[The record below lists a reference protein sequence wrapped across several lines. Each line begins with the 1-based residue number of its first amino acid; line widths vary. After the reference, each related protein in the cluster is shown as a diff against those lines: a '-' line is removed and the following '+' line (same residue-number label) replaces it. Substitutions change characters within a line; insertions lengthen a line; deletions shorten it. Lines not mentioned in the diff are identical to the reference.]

1 MDVYVA
7 ASQTISL
14 MEVKAFIARILTYFT
29 NKEHQLRSMLLCPN
43 GIDYQNEIA
52 IFVNDITNS
61 TNRSNFKFKSLIE
74 HIMKDPTHYPRVK
87 IARFI
92 KLLLAGGVICLE
104 DLGIT
109 SDINLIL
116 PHITIKAAT
125 ADADPAK
132 SQKSS
137 SSDSPRVSPP
147 PPPKYKIPL
156 CYTETNL
163 ISLPTILFLEIFL
176 DNKAKLPAREENET
190 TLEYAKRVLQVLHGF
205 WEKFES
211 GNVEYPILRSRTVKG
226 SIPSEDLIALIDCT
240 STGYNLG
247 RFNQN
252 SLRKVIHEYL
262 ANLKLNEIID
272 LGKLP
277 EDVPLSNII
286 VEMNHKLNHVADVDR
301 EDDKGRANFA
311 VSWRPGDYGAGK
323 EKINL
328 GGKIVFRHLLYTC
341 NLARRKIRTILALFH
356 NLLTGVIPE
365 LDDLVSKKTV
375 IGAIKQLD
383 DIDRKEL
390 QDKFKNYAD
399 DFAGAWM
406 FLLFDDTEISKSNRH
421 VVHISYFDRDRDAPV
436 LAFLSIG
443 STKSKGDDCLSKT
456 DLSKIEKFHVTKPM
470 VKGTTTDHCA
480 ISESTRLNKLLNNSS
495 IWMAIGDGMHKVS
508 LIGKDI
514 SIEAFGTN
522 AFDEKDKVTKHHQQA
537 IHDLAFAFG

>member
-1 MDVYVA
+1 
-7 ASQTISL
+7 
-14 MEVKAFIARILTYFT
+14 
-29 NKEHQLRSMLLCPN
+29 
-43 GIDYQNEIA
+43 
-52 IFVNDITNS
+52 
-61 TNRSNFKFKSLIE
+61 
-74 HIMKDPTHYPRVK
+74 VK

-365 LDDLVSKKTV
+365 LDDLVSTKTV

-383 DIDRKEL
+383 NID
-390 QDKFKNYAD
+390 N
-399 DFAGAWM
+399 
-406 FLLFDDTEISKSNRH
+406 NR
-421 VVHISYFDRDRDAPV
+421 
-436 LAFLSIG
+436 
-443 STKSKGDDCLSKT
+443 
-456 DLSKIEKFHVTKPM
+456 KIERKFVENEDGK
-470 VKGTTTDHCA
+470 VKQ
-480 ISESTRLNKLLNNSS
+480 SS
-495 IWMAIGDGMHKVS
+495 DWS
-508 LIGKDI
+508 
-514 SIEAFGTN
+514 S
-522 AFDEKDKVTKHHQQA
+522 
-537 IHDLAFAFG
+537 